1 MDAGRQLAE
10 AQDEQ
15 ARAAEVVLNPDTALD
30 DDAKGKGLK
39 GWFKE
44 TKEKIGRRLSRST
57 PASPKQET
65 GKQEE
70 EKEEE
75 EEEEED
81 LYGEPPQTSSNW
93 RETPVTPR
101 EDSLRNVALAKPHD
115 DAAAV
120 EETHLDK
127 GKELEEETH
136 EETPATVHEPAA
148 EEESEGEEKFD
159 DAKDSF
165 AEEPASTSLA
175 VPEEEVRRVSSE
187 RGSRFKEEF

>member
-30 DDAKGKGLK
+30 DDAKVKGLK

-44 TKEKIGRRLSRST
+44 KREKIGRRLSRST

-70 EKEEE
+70 E
-75 EEEEED
+75 EEED

-93 RETPVTPR
+93 KETPVTPR

-115 DAAAV
+115 DAAV

-127 GKELEEETH
+127 GKDLEEETH
-136 EETPATVHEPAA
+136 EETPVTVHEPAA
-148 EEESEGEEKFD
+148 EEESEGEEQFD
-159 DAKDSF
+159 DAKDPFS
-165 AEEPASTSLA
+165 EEPAS
-175 VPEEEVRRVSSE
+175 R
-187 RGSRFKEEF
+187 